1 MKNVI
6 MIILQVVGYVFLFIA
21 SISSSVSMNFQ
32 KLAANQTDFYDPRRK
47 QRKRQTPLKSPVFC
61 RPLFLIA
68 IVLSA
73 AASTL
78 DFLALTWLPPAT
90 IGVFGSLSIIINLA
104 VTRIILFEKPQP
116 KEWVPIAYVII
127 GCMMSISVTPEDSSN
142 RTPPQLIERPIS
154 CAYIIANWILFICAS
169 QALTHLQLPDW
180 IQRIGF
186 PFIGGAL
193 GAQNVCMGKY
203 MAFAVSTIQDGQL
216 TVRTDV
222 FVSTILLCVTSVLI
236 HIVWLNKGLE
246 KYDAY
251 YCIIVY
257 QTAWFMFTTLSGI
270 VVYDNI
276 AQLDEFATIVF
287 LTGVVTA
294 AYGVRRISILH
305 GSTQNEDSP
314 ASYSDHNQP

>member
-1 MKNVI
+1 MLL
-6 MIILQVVGYVFLFIA
+6 LQIVGYLFLFIA

-32 KLAANQTDFYDPRRK
+32 KLAANQTDYYDPRTK
-47 QRKRQTPLKSPVFC
+47 QRKRRVRLKSAVYC
-61 RPLFLIA
+61 RPLFVIA
-68 IVLSA
+68 IILSA

-90 IGVFGSLSIIINLA
+90 IGVFGSMSIIINLA
-104 VTRIILFEKPQP
+104 VTRIILFEKPKP

-127 GCMMSISVTPEDSSN
+127 GCMMSISVTPEDSAN

-154 CAYIIANWILFICAS
+154 SAYIIVNWILFISAAL
-169 QALTHLQLPDW
+169 ALTHLTLPDW

-216 TVRTDV
+216 TVRADV
-222 FVSTILLCVTSVLI
+222 FASTILLCIASVLI

-257 QTAWFMFTTLSGI
+257 QTAWFIFTTLSGI
-270 VVYDNI
+270 IVYDNI
-276 AQLDEFATIVF
+276 AQLDTFATIVF
-287 LTGVVTA
+287 ALGVVTA

-305 GSTQNEDSP
+305 DSTQNEDS
-314 ASYSDHNQP
+314 

>member
-1 MKNVI
+1 MHSVI
-6 MIILQVVGYVFLFIA
+6 MIFLQILGYVLLFIA

-32 KLAANQTDFYDPRRK
+32 KLAANQTDYYDPRTK
-47 QRKRQTPLKSPVFC
+47 QRKRRVPLKSAVYC
-61 RPLFLIA
+61 RPLFVIA

-90 IGVFGSLSIIINLA
+90 IGVFGSMSIIINLA
-104 VTRIILFEKPQP
+104 VTRIILFEKPKP

-127 GCMMSISVTPEDSSN
+127 GCMMSISVTPEDSAN

-154 CAYIIANWILFICAS
+154 CAYIIANWVLFISAAL
-169 QALTHLQLPDW
+169 ALTHLQLPDW

-203 MAFAVSTIQDGQL
+203 MAFAVSTIQDGHL

-257 QTAWFMFTTLSGI
+257 QTAWFIFTTLSGI
-270 VVYDNI
+270 VVYNNI
-276 AQLDEFATIVF
+276 AQLDTFATIVF
-287 LTGVVTA
+287 ASGVVTA

-305 GSTQNEDSP
+305 DTTQIEDS
-314 ASYSDHNQP
+314 

>member
-1 MKNVI
+1 M
-6 MIILQVVGYVFLFIA
+6 
-21 SISSSVSMNFQ
+21 
-32 KLAANQTDFYDPRRK
+32 DPRTK
-47 QRKRQTPLKSPVFC
+47 LRKRTRPLTSSLFC
-61 RPLFLIA
+61 RPLFIIA

-90 IGVFGSLSIIINLA
+90 IGIFGSLSIIINLA
-104 VTRIILFEKPQP
+104 VTRVILFEKPKP

-127 GCMMSISVTPEDSSN
+127 GCMMAISVTPEDSSN
-142 RTPPQLIERPIS
+142 QTPPQLIERPQS
-154 CAYIIANWILFICAS
+154 CAYIILNWVCFLCAS
-169 QALTHLQLPDW
+169 LALTHLRLSDW
-180 IQRIGF
+180 VERIGF

-203 MAFAVSTIQDGQL
+203 MAFAVSTIRDGHL

-222 FVSTILLCVTSVLI
+222 FFSTVLLCVTSVLI

-257 QTAWFMFTTLSGI
+257 QTAWFIFTTLSGI

-276 AQLDEFATIVF
+276 AQLDSFATCIF
-287 LTGVVTA
+287 GLGVVTA
-294 AYGVRRISILH
+294 AYGVRKISILH
-305 GSTQNEDSP
+305 GATRNEDSP
-314 ASYSDHNQP
+314 ASCSDHNLP